1 MCENLAGG
9 LKTQRRGYAIF
20 LNFEIEINR
29 LADIERERYNKL
41 KNLKEEYLAV
51 KNNQAAQ

>member
-20 LNFEIEINR
+20 LNSEIEINR

>member
-1 MCENLAGG
+1 MAGG